1 MVKSLVSTGW
11 GNRQCYYY
19 GENSS

>member
-11 GNRQCYYY
+11 GNRQWYYY
-19 GENSS
+19 GENWS

>member
-19 GENSS
+19 GENWS